1 MIANTAAYHF
11 AVIDAPQ
18 ALCDQLLARAEAAQ
32 LRGTI
37 LVAGEGL
44 NLFLAGAPEAVEGFY
59 AALRSDARFADMRVK
74 TSFSEHQPFARL
86 KAKVKDEIISFR
98 RDDGQPLDYPRA
110 PAVDPPPCSAGC
122 GRGMTMPASRW

>member
-18 ALCDQLLARAEAAQ
+18 ALCDQLLARAEAAG

-44 NLFLAGAPEAVEGFY
+44 NLFLAGAPEAVEVSTRRC
-59 AALRSDARFADMRVK
+59 ADARLPICGSR
-74 TSFSEHQPFARL
+74 
-86 KAKVKDEIISFR
+86 
-98 RDDGQPLDYPRA
+98 
-110 PAVDPPPCSAGC
+110 PA
-122 GRGMTMPASRW
+122 

>member
-44 NLFLAGAPEAVEGFY
+44 NLFLAGAPCLF
-59 AALRSDARFADMRVK
+59 
-74 TSFSEHQPFARL
+74 
-86 KAKVKDEIISFR
+86 
-98 RDDGQPLDYPRA
+98 
-110 PAVDPPPCSAGC
+110 
-122 GRGMTMPASRW
+122 